1 MFGIG
6 WRSDDLYFNFIESNS
21 KYDLKS
27 ELSDFHPT
35 VAIAAA
41 ANVDCR
47 VSISLTVPQHTFGE
61 VRIWGHGSTMDG
73 IKFRKYISL

>member
-1 MFGIG
+1 
-6 WRSDDLYFNFIESNS
+6 LYFNFIESNS

-61 VRIWGHGSTMDG
+61 VRI
-73 IKFRKYISL
+73 